1 MTDSLVVIL
10 EDRVAGTLA
19 RASGGRLTFTYSEV
33 YRQRE
38 GATPLSLSMPTQV
51 ATHPDRAIT
60 AWLWGLLPDND
71 AVLRRWAR
79 EFQVSASS
87 PFSLLGTQVGED
99 CPGAVR
105 FSRPEH
111 VERALTRTGD
121 VSWLTEEQVAER
133 LRELRRDSTA
143 WLGESFT
150 GQFSLAGAQAKTALL
165 LRDGR
170 WGVPAG
176 AAATTHILK
185 PAVTGF
191 DDHDLNEHLCLDAA
205 RRAGLTAARTQ
216 IASFAEQ
223 TAVVVTRYDRHLAA
237 EGVTRVHQED
247 LCQALAVASTRKYQN
262 EGGPGVKEIAALLRR
277 AMAPR
282 VAQAAVWAFAD
293 ALIWNWLIAGTD
305 AHAKNYSLLLAGNQV
320 RLAPL
325 YDIASALPYGMH
337 ERKLRLAMK
346 IGGDYRLLPYDNP
359 WPAAAR
365 DLGLDAGAL
374 VDRVIELIDRAP
386 DAFADAAGADDVT
399 RLERQLPGRLL
410 ELVAERATRCR
421 KLLEQ
426 PNAGE
431 AFR

>member
-1 MTDSLVVIL
+1 MSDSLVVIL

-19 RASGGRLTFTYSEV
+19 RAGGGRLTFAYSEE
-33 YRQRE
+33 YRERE
-38 GATPLSLSMPTQV
+38 DATPLSLSMPTQI
-51 ATHPDRAIT
+51 PDHSDRVVT

-79 EFQVSASS
+79 GFQVSASS
-87 PFSLLGTQVGED
+87 PFSLLGTPVGAD

-105 FSRPEH
+105 FSKPEDIEH
-111 VERALTRTGD
+111 ALARTGD

-133 LRELRRDSTA
+133 LRELRQDSTA

-165 LRDGR
+165 QRDGN
-170 WGVPAG
+170 WGVPSG

-185 PAVTGF
+185 PAVRGF

-216 IASFAEQ
+216 VASFAEQ

-237 EGVTRVHQED
+237 EDITRVHQED
-247 LCQALAVASTRKYQN
+247 LCQALAVPPARKYQN

-277 AMAPR
+277 VMAPR

-293 ALIWNWLIAGTD
+293 ALAWNWLIAGTD
-305 AHAKNYSLLLAGNQV
+305 AHAKNYSLLLAANQV

-337 ERKLRLAMK
+337 ERKLRMAMK
-346 IGGDYRLLPYDNP
+346 IGGDYRLLPYDNR
-359 WPAAAR
+359 WPTAAR

-374 VDRVIELIDRAP
+374 VDRVLELADRAP
-386 DAFADAAGADDVT
+386 DAFAEAAGTQDV
-399 RLERQLPGRLL
+399 RSLERELPDRLL
-410 ELVAERATRCR
+410 ELVAERAARCR
-421 KLLEQ
+421 RLLEG
-426 PNAGE
+426 PSARDG
-431 AFR
+431 

>member
-1 MTDSLVVIL
+1 MTDSLVVL
-10 EDRVAGTLA
+10 MEDLLAGTLVRA
-19 RASGGRLTFTYSEV
+19 RGGRLTFTYSEE
-33 YRQRE
+33 YRERE
-38 GATPLSLSMPTQV
+38 GATPLSLSMPTQIPS
-51 ATHPDRAIT
+51 HPDRIVT

-79 EFQVSASS
+79 EFHVSGGS
-87 PFSLLGTQVGED
+87 PFSLLGTPVGED
-99 CPGAVR
+99 CPGAIR
-105 FSRPEH
+105 FSTPEH
-111 VERALTRTGD
+111 IERALRRIGD
-121 VSWLTEEQVAER
+121 VSWLTEEQVAGR
-133 LRELRRDSTA
+133 LAELRQDSTA
-143 WLGESFT
+143 WLGQSFT

-165 LRDGR
+165 FRDGK
-170 WGVPAG
+170 WGVPSG

-185 PAVTGF
+185 PAVTGL

-237 EGVTRVHQED
+237 ERVTRVHQED
-247 LCQALAVASTRKYQN
+247 LCQALAVPPAHKYQN
-262 EGGPGVKEIAALLRR
+262 EGGPGAAEIAALLRR
-277 AMAPR
+277 TMPPR

-293 ALIWNWLIAGTD
+293 ALAWNWLIAGTD

-325 YDIASALPYGMH
+325 YDIASALPYNTH

-346 IGGDYRLLPYDNP
+346 IGGDYRLLPYNNR

-374 VDRVIELIDRAP
+374 VDRVLELADRAP
-386 DAFADAAGADDVT
+386 DALADAAGTQEVK
-399 RLERQLPGRLL
+399 RLKRKLPGKLVELAAERAARCRRLL
-410 ELVAERATRCR
+410 E
-421 KLLEQ
+421 K
-426 PNAGE
+426 PSK
-431 AFR
+431 

>member
-1 MTDSLVVIL
+1 MTDSLAVIM

-19 RASGGRLTFTYSEV
+19 RTGGGRLTFTYNED
-33 YRQRE
+33 YRERE
-38 GATPLSLSMPTQV
+38 GATPLSLSMPTQIPS
-51 ATHPDRAIT
+51 HPDRVVT

-79 EFQVSASS
+79 GFQASASS
-87 PFSLLGTQVGED
+87 PFSLLGTPVGED
-99 CPGAVR
+99 CAGAVR
-105 FSRPEH
+105 FAKPED
-111 VERALTRTGD
+111 VERALARTGD
-121 VSWLTEEQVAER
+121 VSWLTDEQVAER

-165 LRDGR
+165 QRDGN
-170 WGVPAG
+170 WGVPSG

-185 PAVTGF
+185 PAVAGF

-205 RRAGLTAARTQ
+205 RRAGLTAARTK

-237 EGVTRVHQED
+237 EGITRVHQED
-247 LCQALAVASTRKYQN
+247 LCQALAVPPARKYHN
-262 EGGPGVKEIAALLRR
+262 EGGPGVREIAALLRR

-282 VAQAAVWAFAD
+282 VAQTAVWAFAD
-293 ALIWNWLIAGTD
+293 ALAWNWLIAGTD

-325 YDIASALPYGMH
+325 YDIASALPYGVH

-346 IGGDYRLLPYDNP
+346 IGGDYRLSPRDNR
-359 WPAAAR
+359 WRTAAR

-374 VDRVIELIDRAP
+374 VDRVLELADLAP
-386 DAFADAAGADDVT
+386 DAFADAAGT
-399 RLERQLPGRLL
+399 REIRSLERELPRKLVD
-410 ELVAERATRCR
+410 LVAERTARCR
-421 KLLEQ
+421 RLLEG
-426 PNAGE
+426 PAAIDG
-431 AFR
+431 